1 MIIKKTDTTDMI
13 RAYIIKCN
21 ITVSAS
27 VELTKL
33 IGCVILKKV
42 FVSNITNDI
51 LDINTDI
58 RYFDAQ

>member
-1 MIIKKTDTTDMI
+1 MIVKKTDTTDMI
-13 RAYIIKCN
+13 RAYIIMCN

-27 VELTKL
+27 VEFTKL

-42 FVSNITNDI
+42 FVSNITNDM